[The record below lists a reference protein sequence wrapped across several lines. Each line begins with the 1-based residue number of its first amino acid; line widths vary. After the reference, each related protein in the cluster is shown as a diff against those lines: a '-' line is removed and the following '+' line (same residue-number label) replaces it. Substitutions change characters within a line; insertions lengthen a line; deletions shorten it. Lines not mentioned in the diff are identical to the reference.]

1 MSKRTSLPSDAA
13 SILKLAA
20 RSMFDLF
27 ANAAQGMLLVDRT
40 GHVVWINEA
49 YKRFLPALGFEREQD
64 FVGKPVQDV
73 VHNTLMHKVLETGK
87 PILVDLLTNKA
98 GTFVVSRIPLRDD
111 HGEVIGALGMVLFD
125 HPETTLQPLIGKFA
139 RLQRDLDEA
148 RRELAVQRRPKYTF
162 ASFIGSSP
170 ATAEVKRQARR
181 AAATDSTVL
190 LLGETGTGKELL
202 AHAIHAASSRAD
214 KPFIG
219 INLAAVPDTLIEAEF
234 FGVAPGAFTG
244 AERRQRDGKFKLA
257 DGGTLFLDEIGDMP
271 LALQAK
277 LLRALQEQ
285 EIEALGSN
293 KVEKIDVRVIA
304 ATSRDLKALVDA
316 GQFRAD
322 LFYRLNVLP
331 IRVPALRERL
341 ADLDA
346 LAESLLEQIATR
358 SGMPQREL
366 TPAAL
371 QRLAEH
377 AWRGNVRELRNALEQ
392 AAMLTDKIRLDAE
405 DFTDV
410 LLTSAPSPAVPWRA
424 GAAANERQGG
434 STSPLPQRIAE
445 LERESIRSALAA
457 TGGNKV
463 SAAKLL
469 GISRATLYEKLAA
482 MRAAPPE
489 VS

>member
-1 MSKRTSLPSDAA
+1 MSKRTSLPNDAA

-40 GHVVWINEA
+40 GHVVWINDA
-49 YKRFLPALGFEREQD
+49 YKRFLPALGYEREQD
-64 FVGKPVQDV
+64 FVGKPVEEV
-73 VHNTLMHKVLETGK
+73 VQNTLMHKVLETGK
-87 PILVDLLTNKA
+87 PILIDLLTNKA

-139 RLQRDLDEA
+139 RLQRDLDDA
-148 RRELAVQRRPKYTF
+148 RRELAAQRRPKYTF

-170 ATAEVKRQARR
+170 ATVEVKRQARR
-181 AAATDSTVL
+181 AAATESTVL

-202 AHAIHAASSRAD
+202 AHAIHAASTRGD

-244 AERRQRDGKFKLA
+244 AERKQREGKFKLA
-257 DGGTLFLDEIGDMP
+257 DGGTLFLDEVGDMP

-293 KVEKIDVRVIA
+293 EVVKIDVRVIA
-304 ATSRDLKALVDA
+304 ATSRDLQALVEA
-316 GQFRAD
+316 GSFRAD

-331 IRVPALRERL
+331 IHVPALRERL

-358 SGMPQREL
+358 SGMPLREL

-371 QRLAEH
+371 QLLATH
-377 AWRGNVRELRNALEQ
+377 DWPGNVRELRNALEQ
-392 AAMLTDKIRLDAE
+392 GAMLTDKIRLDAE
-405 DFTDV
+405 DFTNI
-410 LLTSAPSPAVPWRA
+410 LHAAPRAHVPDAVQAKTQP
-424 GAAANERQGG
+424 
-434 STSPLPQRIAE
+434 SSPLPQRIAE

-469 GISRATLYEKLAA
+469 GISRATLYEKLAT
-482 MRAAPPE
+482 MRTAPPE
-489 VS
+489 IS

>member
-1 MSKRTSLPSDAA
+1 MSKRTSLPNDAV

-40 GHVVWINEA
+40 GRVVWINDA
-49 YKRFLPALGFEREQD
+49 YKRFLPALGFESEQD
-64 FVGKPVQDV
+64 FLGKPVEEV
-73 VHNTLMHKVLETGK
+73 VQNTLMHKVLETGK
-87 PILVDLLTNKA
+87 PILIDLLTNKA

-139 RLQRDLDEA
+139 RLQRDLDDA
-148 RRELAVQRRPKYTF
+148 RRELAAQRRPKYTF
-162 ASFIGSSP
+162 ASFIGASP
-170 ATAEVKRQARR
+170 ATVEVKRQARR
-181 AAATDSTVL
+181 AAATESTVL

-202 AHAIHAASSRAD
+202 AHAIHAASTRAD

-244 AERRQRDGKFKLA
+244 ADRRQREGKFKLA

-293 KVEKIDVRVIA
+293 EVVKIDVRVIA
-304 ATSRDLKALVDA
+304 ATSRDLQALVDA
-316 GQFRAD
+316 GSFRAD

-331 IRVPALRERL
+331 IRVPGLRERL

-346 LAESLLEQIATR
+346 LTESLLEQIATR
-358 SGMPQREL
+358 SGMPLREL

-371 QRLAEH
+371 QLLATH
-377 AWRGNVRELRNALEQ
+377 DWPGNVRELRNALEQ
-392 AAMLTDKIRLDAE
+392 GAMLTDKIRLDAG
-405 DFTDV
+405 DFTNI
-410 LLTSAPSPAVPWRA
+410 LHAALRRHSHEAAQARTQPS
-424 GAAANERQGG
+424 
-434 STSPLPQRIAE
+434 SPLPQRIAE

-482 MRAAPPE
+482 MRGVPPE
-489 VS
+489 IS